1 VELVPPHQPRDLTPG
16 FAHCHWDNRAH
27 GQFHKPVLTTLIL
40 FGNLSF
46 CGVATQHLFI
56 AYFHTFSGCLGG
68 YWRHDGDMLAR
79 IYSAA

>member
-1 VELVPPHQPRDLTPG
+1 
-16 FAHCHWDNRAH
+16 
-27 GQFHKPVLTTLIL
+27 VLTTLIL